1 MLCVNVA
8 CLLCANCV
16 AVVSACDKYM
26 LRSVFVY
33 REFILWLVCVYV
45 MMTPCGICVCV
56 CYVCI
61 VCILYVYYVYIV
73 SVVCKCVFMVCI
85 L

>member
-16 AVVSACDKYM
+16 AVVSARDKYM

-33 REFILWLVCVYV
+33 REFILWLVCVSVMYV
-45 MMTPCGICVCV
+45 FCVYY
-56 CYVCI
+56 YVYGVI
-61 VCILYVYYVYIV
+61 VCIR
-73 SVVCKCVFMVCI
+73 
-85 L
+85 